1 MEGKRLL
8 DTVDGHDD
16 GMTSIVTTSAASTD
30 ISIRCEDV
38 DKLSFAL
45 VAPLRA
51 EHNRNWLIAIRC
63 EENGQ
68 QNATHCSYEK

>member
-8 DTVDGHDD
+8 GTVDGYDD

-30 ISIRCEDV
+30 ISVRGKDV

-51 EHNRNWLIAIRC
+51 EHNGN
-63 EENGQ
+63 
-68 QNATHCSYEK
+68 